1 MSRRVLLSIT
11 RPSSL
16 YFTALKPARDLPT
29 IFALQRRA
37 PRLSIRNASTAIPP
51 KTIVLEKPDKFRP
64 PSHPQRLNRKPP
76 RQYPGPPLSES
87 ERQAQKTRR
96 YPHMFPNE
104 GTPLHWFLTN
114 KWIHMW
120 ISLVRLQCSRVRR
133 PSFVTKASLSM
144 EPEASAWW
152 NSFANYD
159 CGCAGHTDPP
169 RHNNPN
175 TILPPYLP
183 LRSSHSTH
191 LLPSPTPHQLRL
203 RMALHHPPARRLQL
217 AENG

>member
-1 MSRRVLLSIT
+1 MSHRLLLSIT

-16 YFTALKPARDLPT
+16 HFTALKPSRDLPT
-29 IFALQRRA
+29 IVALQRRA

-133 PSFVTKASLSM
+133 LASSQRLAVDRARGICLVEFV
-144 EPEASAWW
+144 
-152 NSFANYD
+152 
-159 CGCAGHTDPP
+159 C
-169 RHNNPN
+169 
-175 TILPPYLP
+175 
-183 LRSSHSTH
+183 
-191 LLPSPTPHQLRL
+191 
-203 RMALHHPPARRLQL
+203 
-217 AENG
+217 

>member
-1 MSRRVLLSIT
+1 MSRRLLLSIT
-11 RPSSL
+11 RSSSL
-16 YFTALKPARDLPT
+16 HFTALKPSRDLPT
-29 IFALQRRA
+29 IVALQGRA

-120 ISLVRLQCSRVRR
+120 ISLVCLQCSR
-133 PSFVTKASLSM
+133 
-144 EPEASAWW
+144 
-152 NSFANYD
+152 
-159 CGCAGHTDPP
+159 
-169 RHNNPN
+169 
-175 TILPPYLP
+175 
-183 LRSSHSTH
+183 
-191 LLPSPTPHQLRL
+191 
-203 RMALHHPPARRLQL
+203 ARRLASSQRL
-217 AENG
+217 AVDGARGIWHK